1 MSVKSTK
8 ESARAAGGR
17 NGPDSKRAD
26 QGAGIAVQDPARI
39 RNVALVGHS
48 GAGKTMLI
56 EALLAA
62 NGVITR
68 KGSIAEGSTVSDS
81 DPAAVHQQRS
91 VTLSLVP
98 LMVDDHKVNLLDTP
112 GYPDFIGE
120 LRAGLRASDA
130 ALFVVSAVD
139 GIDAT
144 TTALWGECGQMKL
157 PRAVVITRMD
167 HPRAD
172 YDGALAACQRAFGE
186 GVLPLCVPV
195 QAAGEAAGPLSLLG
209 LLSQEVTDYSSGD
222 ATPVVRAAAP
232 DERAAAGLARGALIE
247 GIIAESEDE
256 TLMDRYLEGEDID
269 TAVLAADLE
278 TAVARGS
285 FFPVL
290 PTSAVTGL
298 GTAELL
304 DLLVRAFPAP
314 AERGLPDTTD
324 LAGNPAGSL
333 SCDPAGPLAAEV
345 VRTSNDPF
353 LGRICLVR
361 VFSGTLRED
370 APVHVAG
377 HGLADRGH
385 QDHDTDERVTHIYSP
400 LGATLRPVPYCVAG
414 DMGALAKLGSAETG
428 DTISARESPLLL
440 ATWEMPEPLLPVA
453 VEADSR
459 SDEDALARSLGRIA
473 AGDPTLRVDRNA
485 ETHQLVL
492 WCMGE
497 AHAEVVLDRLRE
509 QGVKLHTV
517 EVVTPL
523 RETFA
528 ASAAGHGRHVKQSGG
543 HGQYAVCDIDV
554 EPLERGAGFEFVD
567 KTVGGVIPGT
577 FIPSIEKGIRAQ
589 MDKGVAAGFPVVD
602 LRVTLVGG
610 KAHSVDSS
618 DAAFQAAG
626 ALALREAAAA
636 GRIQLLEP
644 VSSVS
649 ISVADEHVGAVMSD
663 LSSRRG
669 RLTGTTSSG
678 EGLTEISAEV
688 PDQELLRYA
697 VELRALTAGTGR
709 FRRQYL
715 RHDPVPPNFS
725 PS

>member
-1 MSVKSTK
+1 MSVKGTK
-8 ESARAAGGR
+8 DSARTPGGR
-17 NGPDSKRAD
+17 NGAETRRAD
-26 QGAGIAVQDPARI
+26 ASAGIAAEDPAQI
-39 RNVALVGHS
+39 RNIALVGHS
-48 GAGKTMLI
+48 GAGKTLLI
-56 EALLAA
+56 EGLLSA
-62 NGVITR
+62 NGMITR
-68 KGSIAEGSTVSDS
+68 KGSIADGTTVSDS

-98 LMVDDHKVNLLDTP
+98 LLIEDIKVNILDTP

-120 LRAGLRASDA
+120 MRAGLRAADA

-144 TTALWGECGQMKL
+144 TTALWGECEQARL

-167 HPRAD
+167 HPRAN
-172 YDGALAACQRAFGE
+172 YDVVLAECRKAFGD
-186 GVLPLCVPV
+186 GVLPLYLPV
-195 QAAGEAAGPLSLLG
+195 RSGGNVTSLLG
-209 LLSQEVTDYSSGD
+209 LLSRTVTDYASGEI
-222 ATPVVRAAAP
+222 PVTREGTADELAAA
-232 DERAAAGLARGALIE
+232 EAARGELIE

-269 TAVLAADLE
+269 TGVLVDDLE

-285 FFPVL
+285 FFPVI

-304 DLLVRAFPAP
+304 EVLVRAFPP
-314 AERGLPDTTD
+314 PTEGSLPDVTD
-324 LAGNPAGSL
+324 LAGNPVASL
-333 SCDPAGPLAAEV
+333 ACDPSGPLAAEV
-345 VRTSNDPF
+345 VRTSIDPF

-370 APVHVAG
+370 SPVHVGG

-400 LGATLRPVPYCVAG
+400 LGATLRPVPYSVAG
-414 DMGALAKLGSAETG
+414 DMCALAKLGSAETG
-428 DTISARESPLLL
+428 DTISSRDKPLMLT
-440 ATWEMPEPLLPVA
+440 TWEMPEPLLPVA

-459 SDEDALARSLGRIA
+459 SDEDALARSLGKIA
-473 AGDPTLRVDRNA
+473 AGDPTLRVERNA

-497 AHAEVVLDRLRE
+497 AHADVVLDRLRE

-528 ASAAGHGRHVKQSGG
+528 APSAGHGRHVKQSGG
-543 HGQYAVCDIDV
+543 HGQYAVCDIEV
-554 EPLERGAGFEFVD
+554 EPLDRGAGFEFVD

-577 FIPSIEKGIRAQ
+577 FIPSVEKGVRAQ
-589 MDKGVAAGFPVVD
+589 MEKGVSAGFPVVD
-602 LRVTLVGG
+602 VRVRLVGG

-636 GRIQLLEP
+636 GKIRLLEP
-644 VSSVS
+644 VSEVS
-649 ISVADEHVGAVMSD
+649 ITVTDENVGSVMSD
-663 LSSRRG
+663 LSGRRG
-669 RLTGTTSSG
+669 RLTGTNSSG
-678 EGLTEISAEV
+678 DGLTEIAAEV

-697 VELRALTAGTGR
+697 VELRALTSGTGR
-709 FRRQYL
+709 FTRRYL
-715 RHDPVPPNFS
+715 RHDPVPASYS

>member
-1 MSVKSTK
+1 MSVKGAKDT
-8 ESARAAGGR
+8 ARTPGRGGAEVRRADAA
-17 NGPDSKRAD
+17 NGIAATDSK
-26 QGAGIAVQDPARI
+26 QV

-48 GAGKTMLI
+48 GAGKTLLI

-62 NGVITR
+62 HGMITR
-68 KGSIAEGSTVSDS
+68 KGSIADGTTVSDS
-81 DPAAVHQQRS
+81 DPSAVRQQRS

-98 LMVDDHKVNLLDTP
+98 LLINGIKVNLLDTP

-120 LRAGLRASDA
+120 LRAGLRAADS

-144 TTALWGECGQMKL
+144 TTALWGECERLGT
-157 PRAVVITRMD
+157 PRAVVISRLD

-172 YDGALAACQRAFGE
+172 YDGVLAACQQAFGDS
-186 GVLPLCVPV
+186 VLPLYVPV
-195 QAAGEAAGPLSLLG
+195 RSGGETTGLLG
-209 LLSQEVTDYSSGD
+209 LLTGTVSDYSAGEPD
-222 ATPVVRAAAP
+222 AGSRDADPG
-232 DERAAAGLARGALIE
+232 ERAGSEGARGRLIE

-256 TLMDRYLEGEDID
+256 TLMDRYLGGEDID
-269 TAVLAADLE
+269 TDVLIADLE

-304 DLLVRAFPAP
+304 EVLTRGFPSP
-314 AERGLPDTTD
+314 VEGGLPAVTD
-324 LAGNPAGSL
+324 LAGAPAAAL
-333 SCDPAGPLAAEV
+333 ACDPDGPLAAEV
-345 VRTSNDPF
+345 VRTTIDPF
-353 LGRICLVR
+353 LGRVCLTR
-361 VFSGTLRED
+361 VFSGTLRAD
-370 APVHVAG
+370 TPVHVGG

-385 QDHDTDERVTHIYSP
+385 QDHDTDERLTHLYSP
-400 LGATLRPVPYCVAG
+400 LGPNLRPVAHCVAG
-414 DMGALAKLGSAETG
+414 DICAVAKLGSAETG
-428 DTISARESPLLL
+428 DTLSAKDQPLLL
-440 ATWEMPEPLLPVA
+440 ATWEMPEPLMPVA

-459 SDEDALARSLGRIA
+459 SDEDALARSLAKVA
-473 AGDPTLRVDRNA
+473 AGDPTLSVERNS
-485 ETHQLVL
+485 ETHQLIL

-497 AHAEVVLDRLRE
+497 AHAEVVLDRLRD

-517 EVVTPL
+517 GVVTPL

-528 ASAAGHGRHVKQSGG
+528 APATGHGRHVKQSGG

-554 EPLERGAGFEFVD
+554 EPLDRGRGFEFVD

-577 FIPSIEKGIRAQ
+577 FISSVEKGVRAQ
-589 MDKGVAAGFPVVD
+589 MQKGLAAGFPVVD

-649 ISVADEHVGAVMSD
+649 ITVSEAHVGAVMSD
-663 LSSRRG
+663 LSARRG
-669 RLTGTTSSG
+669 RLTGTATSGS
-678 EGLTEISAEV
+678 ELTEISAEV
-688 PDQELLRYA
+688 PDQELLKYA

-709 FRRQYL
+709 FRRRYL
-715 RHDPVPPNFS
+715 RHDPVPS
-725 PS
+725 SS

>member
-1 MSVKSTK
+1 MRRADAPSGI
-8 ESARAAGGR
+8 AAGA
-17 NGPDSKRAD
+17 PE
-26 QGAGIAVQDPARI
+26 QV

-48 GAGKTMLI
+48 GAGKTLLI

-62 NGVITR
+62 HGMISR
-68 KGSIAEGSTVSDS
+68 KGSIAEGTTVGDS
-81 DPAAVHQQRS
+81 DPSAVRQQRS

-98 LMVDDHKVNLLDTP
+98 LLLNGIKVNLLDTP
-112 GYPDFIGE
+112 GYPDYIGE
-120 LRAGLRASDA
+120 LRAGVRAADA

-144 TTALWGECGQMKL
+144 TTALWGECERLGT
-157 PRAVVITRMD
+157 PRAVVITRVD

-172 YDGALAACQRAFGE
+172 YDGALAACQQAFGDS
-186 GVLPLCVPV
+186 VLPLYVPV
-195 QAAGEAAGPLSLLG
+195 RTGGETTGLLG
-209 LLSQEVTDYSSGD
+209 LLTGMVSDYSAGEPRATTRDADPGERSGSE
-222 ATPVVRAAAP
+222 T
-232 DERAAAGLARGALIE
+232 ARGQLIE

-256 TLMDRYLEGEDID
+256 TLMDRYLGGEDID
-269 TAVLAADLE
+269 ADVLVADLE

-290 PTSAVTGL
+290 PTSAITGL
-298 GTAELL
+298 GTAELMDVL
-304 DLLVRAFPAP
+304 TRGFPSP
-314 AERGLPDTTD
+314 LQGGLPDVTD
-324 LAGNPAGSL
+324 LAGAPAAAL
-333 SCDPAGPLAAEV
+333 ACDPAGPLAAEV
-345 VRTSNDPF
+345 VRTTIDPF
-353 LGRICLVR
+353 LGRVCLTR

-370 APVHVAG
+370 TPVHVGG
-377 HGLADRGH
+377 HGLTDRGH
-385 QDHDTDERVTHIYSP
+385 QDHDTDERLTHLYSP
-400 LGATLRPVPYCVAG
+400 LGANLRPVAHCVAG
-414 DMGALAKLGSAETG
+414 DICAVAKLGSAETG
-428 DTISARESPLLL
+428 DTISGKDQPLLL
-440 ATWEMPEPLLPVA
+440 ATWEMPEPLMPVA

-459 SDEDALARSLGRIA
+459 SDEDALARSLAKVA
-473 AGDPTLRVDRNA
+473 AGDPTLRVERNA

-497 AHAEVVLDRLRE
+497 AHAEVVLDRLRD
-509 QGVKLHTV
+509 QGVKLHTIG
-517 EVVTPL
+517 VVTPL

-528 ASAAGHGRHVKQSGG
+528 APAAGHGRHVKQSGG

-554 EPLERGAGFEFVD
+554 EPLARGGGFEFVD

-577 FIPSIEKGIRAQ
+577 FISSVEKGVRAQ
-589 MDKGVAAGFPVVD
+589 MQKGLAAGFPVVD

-649 ISVADEHVGAVMSD
+649 ITVAEEHVGAVMSD
-663 LSSRRG
+663 LSARRG
-669 RLTGTTSSG
+669 RLTGTVSSG
-678 EGLTEISAEV
+678 GELTEISAEV
-688 PDQELLRYA
+688 PDQELLKYA

-709 FRRQYL
+709 FRRRYL
-715 RHDPVPPNFS
+715 RHDPVPSNS
-725 PS
+725 

>member
-1 MSVKSTK
+1 MKSAK
-8 ESARAAGGR
+8 DSARTSGGR
-17 NGPDSKRAD
+17 GGPDARRDATGAAAAD
-26 QGAGIAVQDPARI
+26 NPDFI
-39 RNVALVGHS
+39 RNIALVGHS
-48 GAGKTMLI
+48 GSGKTMLI

-68 KGSIAEGSTVSDS
+68 KGSIADGTTVSDS

-98 LMVDDHKVNLLDTP
+98 VMVGDVKVNLLDTP

-120 LRAGLRASDA
+120 LRAGLRAADG

-144 TTALWGECGQMKL
+144 TTALWGECGQLKL
-157 PRAVVITRMD
+157 PRAVVITRTD

-172 YDGALAACQRAFGE
+172 YDAVLAACRAAFGD
-186 GVLPLCVPV
+186 GVLPLFVPV
-195 QAAGEAAGPLSLLG
+195 RTGGELTGLLG
-209 LLSQEVTDYSSGD
+209 LLSGAVSGKGAD
-222 ATPVVRAAAP
+222 GNAGAARPAETAELAAAQP
-232 DERAAAGLARGALIE
+232 ARGELIE

-256 TLMDRYLEGEDID
+256 TLMDRYLEGGDVD
-269 TAVLAADLE
+269 TDVLATDLE

-298 GTAELL
+298 GAAELL
-304 DLLVRAFPAP
+304 DLVVRAFPPPSQRSLPGAT
-314 AERGLPDTTD
+314 GLSGEPVGPLT
-324 LAGNPAGSL
+324 
-333 SCDPAGPLAAEV
+333 CDPAGPLAAEV
-345 VRTSNDPF
+345 VRTSIDPF
-353 LGRICLVR
+353 LGRVSLVR

-370 APVHVAG
+370 SPVHVGG

-385 QDHDTDERVTHIYSP
+385 QDHDADERVTHLYSP
-400 LGATLRPVPYCVAG
+400 LGATLRPVSFCVAG
-414 DMGALAKLGSAETG
+414 DLCALAKVGSAETG
-428 DTISARESPLLL
+428 DTISSREAPLLL

-453 VEADSR
+453 VEPDSR
-459 SDEDALARSLGRIA
+459 SDEDALARSLGKIA
-473 AGDPTLRVDRNA
+473 AGDPTLRVERNA

-497 AHAEVVLDRLRE
+497 AHADVVLDRLRD
-509 QGVKLHTV
+509 QGVKLHAVPVT
-517 EVVTPL
+517 TPL

-528 ASAAGHGRHVKQSGG
+528 APAAGHGRHIKQSGG
-543 HGQYAVCDIDV
+543 HGQYAVCDIEV
-554 EPLERGAGFEFVD
+554 EPLERGGGFEFVD
-567 KTVGGVIPGT
+567 RTVGGVIPGT
-577 FIPSIEKGIRAQ
+577 YIPSVEKGVRAQ
-589 MDKGVAAGFPVVD
+589 LGKGVSAGFPVVD
-602 LRVTLVGG
+602 VRVTLVGG

-636 GRIQLLEP
+636 GEIQLLEP
-644 VSSVS
+644 VSSVG
-649 ISVADEHVGAVMSD
+649 ITVADEHVGSVMSD
-663 LSSRRG
+663 LSGRRG

-709 FRRQYL
+709 FRRRYL
-715 RHDPVPPNFS
+715 RHDPVPASFS
-725 PS
+725 QT

>member
-1 MSVKSTK
+1 MTMKGAKDAVRTPG
-8 ESARAAGGR
+8 RGGSEVR
-17 NGPDSKRAD
+17 RAD
-26 QGAGIAVQDPARI
+26 APAGTAAAHPGQV

-62 NGVITR
+62 TGVISR
-68 KGSIAEGSTVSDS
+68 KGSIAEGSTVGDS
-81 DPAAVHQQRS
+81 DPSAVRQQRS

-98 LMVDDHKVNLLDTP
+98 LLIQGIKVNLLDTP

-120 LRAGLRASDA
+120 LRAGLRAADA

-144 TTALWGECGQMKL
+144 TTALWGECERLGT
-157 PRAVVITRMD
+157 PRAVVITRVD

-172 YDGALAACQRAFGE
+172 YDGALAACQQAFGDS
-186 GVLPLCVPV
+186 VVPLYVPV
-195 QAAGEAAGPLSLLG
+195 RTGGETTGLLG
-209 LLSQEVTDYSSGD
+209 LLTGAVSDYAGGESRD
-222 ATPVVRAAAP
+222 ADPG
-232 DERAAAGLARGALIE
+232 ERLGSETARGQLIE

-256 TLMDRYLEGEDID
+256 TLMDRYLGGEDID
-269 TAVLAADLE
+269 TAVLVADLE

-290 PTSAVTGL
+290 PTSAITGL
-298 GTAELL
+298 GTAELMDVL
-304 DLLVRAFPAP
+304 TRGFPSP
-314 AERGLPDTTD
+314 LQGGLPDVTD
-324 LAGNPAGSL
+324 LAGAPAAAL
-333 SCDPAGPLAAEV
+333 ACDPAGPLAAEV
-345 VRTSNDPF
+345 VRTTIDAF
-353 LGRICLVR
+353 LGRVCLTR

-370 APVHVAG
+370 TPVHVGG
-377 HGLADRGH
+377 HGLGDRGH
-385 QDHDTDERVTHIYSP
+385 QDHDTDERVTHLYSA
-400 LGATLRPVPYCVAG
+400 LGATLRPVAHCVAG
-414 DMGALAKLGSAETG
+414 DICAVAKLGSAETG
-428 DTISARESPLLL
+428 DTISGKDQPLLL
-440 ATWEMPEPLLPVA
+440 ATWEMPEPLMPVA

-459 SDEDALARSLGRIA
+459 SDEDALARSIAKVA

-485 ETHQLVL
+485 ETHQLIL

-497 AHAEVVLDRLRE
+497 AHAEVVLDRLRD
-509 QGVKLHTV
+509 QGVKLHTIR
-517 EVVTPL
+517 VVTPL

-528 ASAAGHGRHVKQSGG
+528 APATGHGRHVKQSGG

-554 EPLERGAGFEFVD
+554 EPLDRGGGFEFVN

-577 FIPSIEKGIRAQ
+577 FISSVEKGVRAQ
-589 MDKGVAAGFPVVD
+589 MQKGLAAGFPVVD

-636 GRIQLLEP
+636 GHIQLLEP

-649 ISVADEHVGAVMSD
+649 ITVAEEHVGAVMSD
-663 LSSRRG
+663 LSARRG
-669 RLTGTTSSG
+669 RLTGTVSSG
-678 EGLTEISAEV
+678 GELTEISAEV
-688 PDQELLRYA
+688 PDQELLKYA

-709 FRRQYL
+709 FRRRYL
-715 RHDPVPPNFS
+715 RHDPVPGTA
-725 PS
+725 

>member
-1 MSVKSTK
+1 MSVRGTK
-8 ESARAAGGR
+8 DSARTAAGR
-17 NGPDSKRAD
+17 NGPESRRAD
-26 QGAGIAVQDPARI
+26 ASAGIAAEEPAKI

-62 NGVITR
+62 NGMITR
-68 KGSIAEGSTVSDS
+68 KGSIPDGTTVSDS

-98 LMVDDHKVNLLDTP
+98 LLVDGIKVNLLDTP

-120 LRAGLRASDA
+120 LRAGLRAADA

-144 TTALWGECGQMKL
+144 TTALWDECEHMRL
-157 PRAVVITRMD
+157 PRAVAITRMD

-172 YDGALAACQRAFGE
+172 YDGVLAACRKSFGE
-186 GVLPLCVPV
+186 GVLPLYVPV
-195 QAAGEAAGPLSLLG
+195 RTGAEVTGLLG
-209 LLSQEVTDYSSGD
+209 LLSGTVSDYSSGELS
-222 ATPVVRAAAP
+222 ATTREATP
-232 DERAAAGLARGALIE
+232 DERAAFGAARGDLIE
-247 GIIAESEDE
+247 GIIGESEDE
-256 TLMDRYLEGEDID
+256 TLMDRYLAGEDIETD
-269 TAVLAADLE
+269 VLVADLE
-278 TAVARGS
+278 TAVERGS

-290 PTSAVTGL
+290 STSAVSGL
-298 GTAELL
+298 GTAELVEV
-304 DLLVRAFPAP
+304 LVRAFPP
-314 AERGLPDTTD
+314 PSDGRVPEVTD
-324 LAGNPAGSL
+324 LAGAPAGPL
-333 SCDPAGPLAAEV
+333 SCDPEGQLAAEV
-345 VRTSNDPF
+345 VRTSIDPF

-370 APVHVAG
+370 APVHVTG
-377 HGLADRGH
+377 QGLADRGH
-385 QDHDTDERVTHIYSP
+385 QDHDTDERVTHLYSP
-400 LGATLRPVPYCVAG
+400 LGASLRPVPHCVAG
-414 DMGALAKLGSAETG
+414 DICAVAKLGSAETG
-428 DTISARESPLLL
+428 DTISGRDRPLLL

-459 SDEDALARSLGRIA
+459 SDEDALARSLGKIA
-473 AGDPTLRVDRNA
+473 AGDPTLRVERNQ

-497 AHAEVVLDRLRE
+497 AHAEVVLDRLRD

-517 EVVTPL
+517 DVVTPL
-523 RETFA
+523 RETFSA
-528 ASAAGHGRHVKQSGG
+528 PAAGHGRHVKQSGG

-554 EPLERGAGFEFVD
+554 EPLPRGGGFEFVD
-567 KTVGGVIPGT
+567 RTVGGVIPGT
-577 FIPSIEKGIRAQ
+577 FIPSVEKGVRAQ
-589 MDKGVAAGFPVVD
+589 MEKGVSAGFPVVD
-602 LRVTLVGG
+602 LRVTLTGG

-644 VSSVS
+644 VSSVV
-649 ISVADEHVGAVMSD
+649 ITVTDEHVGSVMSD
-663 LSSRRG
+663 LSARRG

-678 EGLTEISAEV
+678 DGLTEISAEV

-697 VELRALTAGTGR
+697 VDLRALTAGSGR
-709 FRRQYL
+709 FRRRYL
-715 RHDPVPPNFS
+715 RHDPVPASFS
-725 PS
+725 TP

>member
-1 MSVKSTK
+1 MSVKGTK
-8 ESARAAGGR
+8 DPARTAAGR
-17 NGPDSKRAD
+17 NGAESRRAD
-26 QGAGIAVQDPARI
+26 ASAGLAAEDPARI

-62 NGVITR
+62 QGMITR
-68 KGSIAEGSTVSDS
+68 KGSIPDGTTVSDS

-98 LMVDDHKVNLLDTP
+98 LLIDGIKVNLLDTP

-120 LRAGLRASDA
+120 LRAGLRAADA

-144 TTALWGECGQMKL
+144 TTALWGECELMHL
-157 PRAVVITRMD
+157 PRAVAITRMD

-172 YDGALAACQRAFGE
+172 YDGVLAACRKSFGE
-186 GVLPLCVPV
+186 GVLPLYVPV
-195 QAAGEAAGPLSLLG
+195 RAGGEVTGLLG
-209 LLSQEVTDYSSGD
+209 LLSGTVTDYSSGEP
-222 ATPVVRAAAP
+222 AAAVRAA
-232 DERAAAGLARGALIE
+232 DAAEVDASGAARGELIE

-269 TAVLAADLE
+269 TDVLIADLE
-278 TAVARGS
+278 TAVERGT

-290 PTSAVTGL
+290 STSAVSGL

-304 DLLVRAFPAP
+304 EVLVRAFPSP
-314 AERGLPDTTD
+314 PDGGVPGATD
-324 LAGNPAGSL
+324 LAGSPAGAL
-333 SCDPAGPLAAEV
+333 TCDPTGPLAAEV
-345 VRTSNDPF
+345 VRTSVDPF
-353 LGRICLVR
+353 LGRVCLVR

-370 APVHVAG
+370 APVHVGG

-385 QDHDTDERVTHIYSP
+385 QDHDSDERVTHLYSP
-400 LGATLRPVPYCVAG
+400 LGASLRPVPYCVAG
-414 DMGALAKLGSAETG
+414 DMCAVAKLGSAETG
-428 DTISARESPLLL
+428 DTISGRDRPLLL

-453 VEADSR
+453 VEPDSR
-459 SDEDALARSLGRIA
+459 SDEDALARSLGKIA
-473 AGDPTLRVDRNA
+473 AGDPTLRVERNS

-497 AHAEVVLDRLRE
+497 AHVEVVLDRLRD

-517 EVVTPL
+517 DVVTPL

-528 ASAAGHGRHVKQSGG
+528 APAAGHGRHVKQSGG
-543 HGQYAVCDIDV
+543 HGQYAVCDIEV
-554 EPLERGAGFEFVD
+554 EPLPRGGGFEFVD

-577 FIPSIEKGIRAQ
+577 FIPSVEKGVRAQ
-589 MDKGVAAGFPVVD
+589 MEKGVSAGFPVVD
-602 LRVTLVGG
+602 LRVTLTGG

-644 VSSVS
+644 VSAVT
-649 ISVADEHVGAVMSD
+649 ITVADEHVGSVMSD

-678 EGLTEISAEV
+678 EGLTEIGAEV

-697 VELRALTAGTGR
+697 VDLRALTAGTGR
-709 FRRQYL
+709 FRRRYL
-715 RHDPVPPNFS
+715 RHDPVPASFS

>member
-1 MSVKSTK
+1 MTVKGAKDAVRTPGRAGPEMRRADAPSGI
-8 ESARAAGGR
+8 AAGA
-17 NGPDSKRAD
+17 PE
-26 QGAGIAVQDPARI
+26 QV

-48 GAGKTMLI
+48 GAGKTLLI

-62 NGVITR
+62 HGMISR
-68 KGSIAEGSTVSDS
+68 KGSIAEGTTVGDS
-81 DPAAVHQQRS
+81 DPSAVRQQRS

-98 LMVDDHKVNLLDTP
+98 LLLNGIKVNLLDTP
-112 GYPDFIGE
+112 GYPDYIGE
-120 LRAGLRASDA
+120 LRAGVRAADA

-144 TTALWGECGQMKL
+144 TTALWGECERLGT
-157 PRAVVITRMD
+157 PRAVVITRVD

-172 YDGALAACQRAFGE
+172 YDGALAACQQAFGDS
-186 GVLPLCVPV
+186 VLPLYVPV
-195 QAAGEAAGPLSLLG
+195 RTGGETTGLLG
-209 LLSQEVTDYSSGD
+209 LLTGMVSDYSAGEPRATTRDADPGERSGSE
-222 ATPVVRAAAP
+222 T
-232 DERAAAGLARGALIE
+232 ARGQLIE

-256 TLMDRYLEGEDID
+256 TLMDRYLGGEDID
-269 TAVLAADLE
+269 ADVLVADLE

-290 PTSAVTGL
+290 PTSAITGL
-298 GTAELL
+298 GTAELMQIL
-304 DLLVRAFPAP
+304 TRGFPSP
-314 AERGLPDTTD
+314 VECGLPDVTD
-324 LAGNPAGSL
+324 LAGAPAAAL
-333 SCDPAGPLAAEV
+333 ACDPAGPLAAEV
-345 VRTSNDPF
+345 VRTTIDPF
-353 LGRICLVR
+353 LGRVCLTR

-370 APVHVAG
+370 TPVHVGG

-385 QDHDTDERVTHIYSP
+385 QDHDTDERLTHLYSP
-400 LGATLRPVPYCVAG
+400 LGANLRPVAHCVAG
-414 DMGALAKLGSAETG
+414 DICAVAKLGSAETG
-428 DTISARESPLLL
+428 DTISGKDQPLLL
-440 ATWEMPEPLLPVA
+440 ATWEMPEPLMPVA

-459 SDEDALARSLGRIA
+459 SDEDALARSLAKVA
-473 AGDPTLRVDRNA
+473 AGDPTLRVERNA

-497 AHAEVVLDRLRE
+497 AHAEVVLDRLRD
-509 QGVKLHTV
+509 QGVKLHTIG
-517 EVVTPL
+517 VVTPL

-528 ASAAGHGRHVKQSGG
+528 APAAGHGRHVKQSGG

-554 EPLERGAGFEFVD
+554 EPLARGGGFEFVD

-577 FIPSIEKGIRAQ
+577 FISSVEKGVRAQ
-589 MDKGVAAGFPVVD
+589 MQKGLAAGFPVVD

-649 ISVADEHVGAVMSD
+649 ITVAEEHVGAVMSD
-663 LSSRRG
+663 LSARRG
-669 RLTGTTSSG
+669 RLTGTVSSG
-678 EGLTEISAEV
+678 GELTEISAEV
-688 PDQELLRYA
+688 PDQELLKYA

-709 FRRQYL
+709 FRRRYL
-715 RHDPVPPNFS
+715 RHDPVPSNS
-725 PS
+725 

>member
-1 MSVKSTK
+1 MSVKAAK
-8 ESARAAGGR
+8 DAARTPGRGGPEVR
-17 NGPDSKRAD
+17 RAD
-26 QGAGIAVQDPARI
+26 APHGIAATDPEQV

-48 GAGKTMLI
+48 GAGKTLLI
-56 EALLAA
+56 EAMLAA
-62 NGVITR
+62 HGMISR
-68 KGSIAEGSTVSDS
+68 KGSIAEGTTVSDS
-81 DPAAVHQQRS
+81 DPSAVRQQRS

-98 LMVDDHKVNLLDTP
+98 LLVDGTKVNLLDTP

-120 LRAGLRASDA
+120 LRAGLRAADA

-144 TTALWGECGQMKL
+144 TTALWGECESLGM
-157 PRAVVITRMD
+157 PRAVVITRLD

-172 YDGALAACQRAFGE
+172 YDGVLAACQQAFGDA
-186 GVLPLCVPV
+186 VLPLYVPV
-195 QAAGEAAGPLSLLG
+195 RSGGETSGLLGLLTGTVSDYSAGEAAAGSRD
-209 LLSQEVTDYSSGD
+209 VD
-222 ATPVVRAAAP
+222 AG
-232 DERAAAGLARGALIE
+232 ERAASEAARGRLIE

-256 TLMDRYLEGEDID
+256 TLMDRYLGGEDID
-269 TAVLAADLE
+269 TDVLIADLE

-285 FFPVL
+285 FFPVV
-290 PTSAVTGL
+290 PASAVTGL

-304 DLLVRAFPAP
+304 EVLTRGFPSP
-314 AERGLPDTTD
+314 VEGGLPEVTD
-324 LAGNPAGSL
+324 LAGAPAAAL
-333 SCDPAGPLAAEV
+333 ACDPDGPLAAEV
-345 VRTSNDPF
+345 VRTTIDPF
-353 LGRICLVR
+353 LGRVCLTR
-361 VFSGTLRED
+361 VFSGTLRAD
-370 APVHVAG
+370 TPVHVGG

-385 QDHDTDERVTHIYSP
+385 QDHDTDERVTHLYSP
-400 LGATLRPVPYCVAG
+400 LGPTLRPVAHCVAG
-414 DMGALAKLGSAETG
+414 DICAVAKLGSAETG
-428 DTISARESPLLL
+428 DTISAKDQPLLL
-440 ATWEMPEPLLPVA
+440 ATWEMPEPLMPVA

-459 SDEDALARSLGRIA
+459 SDEDALARSLAKVA
-473 AGDPTLRVDRNA
+473 AGDPTLRVERNA

-497 AHAEVVLDRLRE
+497 AHAEVVLDRLRD

-517 EVVTPL
+517 GVVTPL

-528 ASAAGHGRHVKQSGG
+528 APAMGHGRHVKQSGG
-543 HGQYAVCDIDV
+543 HGQYAVCDIAV
-554 EPLERGAGFEFVD
+554 EPLDRGGGFEFVD

-577 FIPSIEKGIRAQ
+577 FISSVEKGVRAQ
-589 MDKGVAAGFPVVD
+589 MQKGLAAGFPVVD

-649 ISVADEHVGAVMSD
+649 ITVSEAHVGAVMSD
-663 LSSRRG
+663 LSARRG
-669 RLTGTTSSG
+669 RLTGTATSGS
-678 EGLTEISAEV
+678 ELTEISAEV
-688 PDQELLRYA
+688 PDQELLKYA

-709 FRRQYL
+709 FRRRYL
-715 RHDPVPPNFS
+715 RHDPVPS
-725 PS
+725 GS

>member
-1 MSVKSTK
+1 MSVKSTR

-17 NGPDSKRAD
+17 NGPDPKRAD
-26 QGAGIAVQDPARI
+26 QAAGIAAQDPARI

-62 NGVITR
+62 NGMITR
-68 KGSIAEGSTVSDS
+68 KGSIADGSTVSDS
-81 DPAAVHQQRS
+81 DAAAVHQQRS

-98 LMVDDHKVNLLDTP
+98 LMVDDFKVNLLDTP

-144 TTALWGECGQMKL
+144 TTALWGECGHMRL

-167 HPRAD
+167 HPRAN
-172 YDGALAACQRAFGE
+172 YDAALAACQKAFGD
-186 GVLPLCVPV
+186 GVLPLYVPV
-195 QAAGEAAGPLSLLG
+195 RTAGEPTGLLG
-209 LLSQEVTDYSSGD
+209 LLSKEVTDYSSGD
-222 ATPVVRAAAP
+222 ASPEVRAAAP
-232 DERAAAGLARGALIE
+232 DELADAGSARGALIE

-269 TAVLAADLE
+269 PAVLAADLE

-290 PTSAVTGL
+290 STSAVTGL

-304 DLLVRAFPAP
+304 DLLVRGFPAP
-314 AERGLPDTTD
+314 LDRSLPAMTD
-324 LAGNPAGSL
+324 LAGEPAGGL
-333 SCDPAGPLAAEV
+333 DCDPSGPLAAEV

-370 APVHVAG
+370 SPVHVGG

-400 LGATLRPVPYCVAG
+400 LGASLRPVPYCVAG
-414 DMGALAKLGSAETG
+414 DMCALAKLGSAETG

-440 ATWEMPEPLLPVA
+440 ETWEMPEPLLPVA

-473 AGDPTLRVDRNA
+473 AGDPTLRVDRNT

-528 ASAAGHGRHVKQSGG
+528 AAVSGHGRHVKQSGG

-554 EPLERGAGFEFVD
+554 EPLERGGGFEFVD

-577 FIPSIEKGIRAQ
+577 FIPSIEKGVRAQ
-589 MDKGVAAGFPVVD
+589 MERGVSAGFPVVD

-636 GRIQLLEP
+636 GKVQLLEP

-649 ISVADEHVGAVMSD
+649 ITVSDDHVGPVMSD
-663 LSSRRG
+663 LSGRRG

-715 RHDPVPPNFS
+715 RHDPVPLNYS

>member
-1 MSVKSTK
+1 MTVKGAK
-8 ESARAAGGR
+8 DAARTPGRAGPEVR
-17 NGPDSKRAD
+17 RAD
-26 QGAGIAVQDPARI
+26 APGGIAAEFPEQV

-48 GAGKTMLI
+48 GAGKTLLI

-62 NGVITR
+62 HGMISR
-68 KGSIAEGSTVSDS
+68 KGSIAEGTTVGDS
-81 DPAAVHQQRS
+81 DPSAVRQQRS

-98 LMVDDHKVNLLDTP
+98 LLINGIKVNLLDTP
-112 GYPDFIGE
+112 GYPDYIGE
-120 LRAGLRASDA
+120 LRAGVRGADA

-144 TTALWGECGQMKL
+144 TTALWGECERLGT
-157 PRAVVITRMD
+157 PRAVVITRVD

-172 YDGALAACQRAFGE
+172 YDGALAACQQAFGDS
-186 GVLPLCVPV
+186 VLPLYVPV
-195 QAAGEAAGPLSLLG
+195 RNGVETTGLLG
-209 LLSQEVTDYSSGD
+209 LLTGTVSDYSAGEPRATTRDADPGERSGSE
-222 ATPVVRAAAP
+222 T
-232 DERAAAGLARGALIE
+232 ERGQLIE

-256 TLMDRYLEGEDID
+256 TLMDRYLGGEDID
-269 TAVLAADLE
+269 TDVLVADLE

-298 GTAELL
+298 GTAELMEVL
-304 DLLVRAFPAP
+304 ARGFPSP
-314 AERGLPDTTD
+314 VECGLPDVTD
-324 LAGNPAGSL
+324 LAGAPAAAL

-345 VRTSNDPF
+345 VRTTIDPF
-353 LGRICLVR
+353 LGRVCLTR

-370 APVHVAG
+370 APVHVGG
-377 HGLADRGH
+377 HGLGDRGH
-385 QDHDTDERVTHIYSP
+385 QDHDTDERVTHLYSP
-400 LGATLRPVPYCVAG
+400 LGASLRPVAHCVAG
-414 DMGALAKLGSAETG
+414 DICAVAKLGSAETG
-428 DTISARESPLLL
+428 DTISGRDQPLLL
-440 ATWEMPEPLLPVA
+440 ATWEMPEPLMPVA

-459 SDEDALARSLGRIA
+459 SDEDALARSLAKVA
-473 AGDPTLRVDRNA
+473 AGDPTLRVERNA
-485 ETHQLVL
+485 ETHQLIL

-497 AHAEVVLDRLRE
+497 AHAEVVLDRLRD
-509 QGVKLHTV
+509 QGVKLHTIG
-517 EVVTPL
+517 VVTPL

-528 ASAAGHGRHVKQSGG
+528 APAAGHGRHVKQSGG

-554 EPLERGAGFEFVD
+554 EPLDRGGGFEFVD

-577 FIPSIEKGIRAQ
+577 FISSVEKGVRAQ
-589 MDKGVAAGFPVVD
+589 MQKGLAAGFPVVD

-649 ISVADEHVGAVMSD
+649 ITVAEEHVGAVMSD
-663 LSSRRG
+663 LSARRG
-669 RLTGTTSSG
+669 RLTGTVSSG
-678 EGLTEISAEV
+678 GELTEISAEV
-688 PDQELLRYA
+688 PDQELLKYA

-709 FRRQYL
+709 FRRRYL
-715 RHDPVPPNFS
+715 RHDPVPNNS
-725 PS
+725 

>member
-1 MSVKSTK
+1 MSVKGTK
-8 ESARAAGGR
+8 DAGRTPGRGGPEVRRADASNGIAAAG
-17 NGPDSKRAD
+17 PE
-26 QGAGIAVQDPARI
+26 QV

-48 GAGKTMLI
+48 GSGKTLLI

-62 NGVITR
+62 HGMISR
-68 KGSIAEGSTVSDS
+68 KGSIAEGTTVSDS
-81 DPAAVHQQRS
+81 DSSAVRQQRS

-98 LMVDDHKVNLLDTP
+98 LLIDGIKVNLLDTP

-120 LRAGLRASDA
+120 LRAGLRAADA

-144 TTALWGECGQMKL
+144 TTALWGECQRLGT
-157 PRAVVITRMD
+157 PRAVVITRLD

-172 YDGALAACQRAFGE
+172 YDGVLAACRQAFGDS
-186 GVLPLCVPV
+186 VLPLYVPV
-195 QAAGEAAGPLSLLG
+195 RAGGETTGLLG
-209 LLSQEVTDYSSGD
+209 LLTGTVSDYSSGEASAGSRD
-222 ATPVVRAAAP
+222 ADA
-232 DERAAAGLARGALIE
+232 DERAESETARGELIE

-256 TLMDRYLEGEDID
+256 TLMDRYLGGEDID
-269 TAVLAADLE
+269 TDVLIADLE

-298 GTAELL
+298 GTAELMEVL
-304 DLLVRAFPAP
+304 TRAFPSP
-314 AERGLPDTTD
+314 LECSLPDVTD
-324 LAGNPAGSL
+324 LAGAPAAAL
-333 SCDPAGPLAAEV
+333 ACDPAGPLAAEV
-345 VRTSNDPF
+345 VRTTVDPF
-353 LGRICLVR
+353 LGRVCLTR
-361 VFSGTLRED
+361 VFSGTLRD
-370 APVHVAG
+370 DTPVHVGG
-377 HGLADRGH
+377 HGLAERGH
-385 QDHDTDERVTHIYSP
+385 QDHDSDERVTHLYSP
-400 LGATLRPVPYCVAG
+400 LGANLRPVTHCVAG
-414 DMGALAKLGSAETG
+414 DICALAKLGSAETG
-428 DTISARESPLLL
+428 DTISAKDQPLLL
-440 ATWEMPEPLLPVA
+440 STWEMPEPLMPVA

-459 SDEDALARSLGRIA
+459 SDEDALARSLAKVA
-473 AGDPTLRVDRNA
+473 AGDPTLRVERNA
-485 ETHQLVL
+485 ETHQLIL

-497 AHAEVVLDRLRE
+497 AHAEVVLDRLRD
-509 QGVKLHTV
+509 QGVKLHTID
-517 EVVTPL
+517 VVTPL

-528 ASAAGHGRHVKQSGG
+528 APAKGHGRHVKQSGG

-554 EPLERGAGFEFVD
+554 EPLDRGGGFEFVD

-577 FIPSIEKGIRAQ
+577 FISSVEKGVRAQ
-589 MDKGVAAGFPVVD
+589 MQKGLAAGFPVVD

-649 ISVADEHVGAVMSD
+649 ITVSEAHVGAVMSD
-663 LSSRRG
+663 LSARRG
-669 RLTGTTSSG
+669 RLTGTATSEG
-678 EGLTEISAEV
+678 ELTEISAEV
-688 PDQELLRYA
+688 PDQELLKYA

-709 FRRQYL
+709 FRRRYL
-715 RHDPVPPNFS
+715 RHDPVPNHS
-725 PS
+725 

>member
-1 MSVKSTK
+1 MSVKSAK

-17 NGPDSKRAD
+17 NGPESRRAD
-26 QGAGIAVQDPARI
+26 QSAGIAVEDPARI

-62 NGVITR
+62 NGVLTR
-68 KGSIAEGSTVSDS
+68 KGSIADGTTVSDS

-98 LMVDDHKVNLLDTP
+98 LLVDDIKVNLLDTP

-144 TTALWGECGQMKL
+144 TTALWGECEHMRL

-172 YDGALAACQRAFGE
+172 YDGALAACQRAFGD

-195 QAAGEAAGPLSLLG
+195 RTGGEATGLQA
-209 LLSQEVTDYSSGD
+209 LLSGEVTDYSQGD
-222 ATPVVRAAAP
+222 AAPVVRAADPAQLA
-232 DERAAAGLARGALIE
+232 DAATSRGALIE

-256 TLMDRYLEGEDID
+256 TLMDRYLEGEDLD
-269 TAVLAADLE
+269 TGALGTDLE

-314 AERGLPDTTD
+314 GERSLPDTTD
-324 LAGNPAGSL
+324 LSGAPAGAL
-333 SCDPAGPLAAEV
+333 AGDPAGPLAAEV

-370 APVHVAG
+370 TPVHVGG

-400 LGATLRPVPYCVAG
+400 LGSNLRPVPYCVAG
-414 DMGALAKLGSAETG
+414 DMCALAKLGSAETG
-428 DTISARESPLLL
+428 DTISDRDRPLLL

-473 AGDPTLRVDRNA
+473 AGDPTLRVERNA

-509 QGVKLHTV
+509 QGVKLHAV
-517 EVVTPL
+517 DVVTPL

-528 ASAAGHGRHVKQSGG
+528 APATGHGRHIKQSGG
-543 HGQYAVCDIDV
+543 HGQYAVCDIEV
-554 EPLERGAGFEFVD
+554 EPLERGGGFEFVD
-567 KTVGGVIPGT
+567 KTVGGVIPNT
-577 FIPSIEKGIRAQ
+577 YIPSIEKGVRAQ
-589 MDKGVAAGFPVVD
+589 MEKGVAAGFPVVD
-602 LRVTLVGG
+602 LRVTVVGG

-636 GRIQLLEP
+636 ARIQLLEP
-644 VSSVS
+644 VSTVN
-649 ISVADEHVGAVMSD
+649 ITVADEHVGPVMSD
-663 LSSRRG
+663 LSGRRG

-678 EGLTEISAEV
+678 EGLTDISAEV
-688 PDQELLRYA
+688 PDQELLRYP
-697 VELRALTAGTGR
+697 VELRAITAGTGR
-709 FRRQYL
+709 FRRRYL